1 MKLLKT
7 IEKIVLDAEE
17 RYNTACESY
26 LPEKEIKKLEKDL
39 NDSLKLIMIY
49 KKTLKS

>member
-7 IEKIVLDAEE
+7 IEKIILEAEE

-26 LPEKEIKKLEKDL
+26 LPEKEIKKLEKDY
-39 NDSLKLIMIY
+39 NDSLKLMEIY
-49 KKTLKS
+49 NKSKK

>member
-7 IEKIVLDAEE
+7 IEKIIKESEE

-26 LPEKEIKKLEKDL
+26 LPEKEIQKLEKDF
-39 NDSLKLIMIY
+39 NDSLKLMEIY
-49 KKTLKS
+49 NKTKK